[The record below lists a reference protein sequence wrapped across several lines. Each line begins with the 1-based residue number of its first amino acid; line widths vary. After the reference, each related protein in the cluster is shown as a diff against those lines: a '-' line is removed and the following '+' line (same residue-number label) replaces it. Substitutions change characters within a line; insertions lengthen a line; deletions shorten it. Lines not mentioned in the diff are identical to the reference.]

1 MPSKEGNFDELI
13 MKFYLGIGHN
23 KTTRKKGNPKSN
35 KTRATAF
42 CFLEVGLDPQINAP
56 PLTPHFDNDTKV
68 APLKETQSSWVQ
80 WKEIAPCSSWLSSRT
95 EPDADAISISGA
107 VTVLSFYR

>member
-13 MKFYLGIGHN
+13 MKFHLGIGHN

-42 CFLEVGLDPQINAP
+42 CFLGVGLDPQINAP

-68 APLKETQSSWVQ
+68 ALHFY
-80 WKEIAPCSSWLSSRT
+80 
-95 EPDADAISISGA
+95 SGA
-107 VTVLSFYR
+107 MAFWGFQFIAHGAQAPPMGIYGDVLPHCREIKKIPKKE